1 MWQFR
6 KEAQR
11 KWYWTEMDDMGVL
24 LQRSATYFKERI
36 DCVAHAMHHGY
47 IHPRLRALARIPVKS
62 RAERAYSQ
70 DSSIEPAAL
79 RAFSQSAAV
88 NARQPGGRRETG

>member
-11 KWYWTEMDDMGVL
+11 KWYWIELDDMGEL

-47 IHPRLRALARIPVKS
+47 IHPRLRALARLPVKPRDARPYS
-62 RAERAYSQ
+62 QDGSIESGASRAYSQ
-70 DSSIEPAAL
+70 
-79 RAFSQSAAV
+79 SAAS